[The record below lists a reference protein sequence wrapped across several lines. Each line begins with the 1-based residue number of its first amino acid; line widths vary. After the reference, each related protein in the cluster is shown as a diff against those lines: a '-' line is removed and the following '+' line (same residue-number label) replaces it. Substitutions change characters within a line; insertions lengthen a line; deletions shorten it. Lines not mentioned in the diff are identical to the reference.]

1 MSEGPY
7 RMLWHICRHYI
18 EEKKLACQHTPNEFL
33 AVFHA
38 FYSNQRAVLGNS
50 HHGNLFSIGEPSLGI
65 QGVHQLDNPLQS
77 FP

>member
-1 MSEGPY
+1 LAHLQALY
-7 RMLWHICRHYI
+7 RR
-18 EEKKLACQHTPNEFL
+18 KKSLLASITPNEFS

>member
-1 MSEGPY
+1 
-7 RMLWHICRHYI
+7 L
-18 EEKKLACQHTPNEFL
+18 LASITPNEFL

-65 QGVHQLDNPLQS
+65 QGVHQLE
-77 FP
+77 